1 MRAAVAAKPSYSIQG
16 ELQRDGD
23 VVTGWCWSADRPSAR
38 LTVGLR
44 IDGAPAGAV
53 VAARLR
59 LDLVSDGVCDGY
71 HGFTVALPSPV
82 PAYSLIEAF
91 ERVTGQVFGR
101 LTSGEAVELSA
112 WTERITALSETMT
125 GLHAR
130 LQEHAGLAPLGHVMC
145 QTGRSLS
152 PFVQAGPALP
162 RLPHIDAP
170 AFSLVLDGS
179 SGAAS
184 EWKTA
189 VIRLAPLLRHHR
201 AELVVI
207 GRGGETEVAGL
218 MRVRAAGS
226 RVGGWQAAAAIAR
239 GERLVFLQ
247 PAQTSAA
254 GVARLLG
261 SEPGP
266 TLLGAQAVEAAR
278 AAGLSWSLPE
288 LSHGKASA
296 GLALLVDRSLLHEV
310 GGFDADMDDG
320 AGLHLI
326 DLGLRLL
333 QDGYSLASWAAVTRE
348 VRLAPTRPLARARFA
363 AHWARSSLGGT

>member
-1 MRAAVAAKPSYSIQG
+1 VRPSAAAKPAYGVQG

-44 IDGAPAGAV
+44 IDGAPVGAV

-59 LDLVSDGVCDGY
+59 LDLVRDGVCDGY
-71 HGFTVALPSPV
+71 HGFTIALPSPV

-91 ERVTGQVFGR
+91 ERVTGQVIGR
-101 LTSGEAVELSA
+101 LTSGEAVEISA
-112 WTERITALSETMT
+112 WTERAAVLSETVT
-125 GLHAR
+125 ELHAK
-130 LQEHAGLAPLGHVMC
+130 LKEHACSTPLAQVMRHA
-145 QTGRSLS
+145 GRSLS
-152 PFVQAGPALP
+152 RFERTGPALP
-162 RLPHIDAP
+162 RLPQINAP

-207 GRGGETEVAGL
+207 GRGGETEGTDL
-218 MRVRAAGS
+218 IWVRAAGCAAEA
-226 RVGGWQAAAAIAR
+226 WQVAAATAR

-247 PAQTSAA
+247 PAETSAA

-261 SEPGP
+261 IEPGT
-266 TLLGAQAVEAAR
+266 TLLGAQAVAAAR
-278 AAGLSWSLPE
+278 AAGLSWTMPE
-288 LSHGKASA
+288 LARGTAST
-296 GLALLVDRSLLHEV
+296 GLALLVDRSALHEA
-310 GGFDADMDDG
+310 GGFDAGMDDG

-333 QDGYSLASWAAVTRE
+333 RDGHRLASWAAVARE
-348 VRLAPTRPLARARFA
+348 VRLTPTRPLVRARFA
-363 AHWARSSLGGT
+363 AHWDRSSLGGT